1 MFSVTT
7 NTYILP
13 STTKT
18 VAKIVYLYDICNSLM
33 CFFIKNSVVF
43 AKMKP
48 FLHLYLIFSFILF
61 VYLRKKLYLCTDIY
75 GL

>member
-18 VAKIVYLYDICNSLM
+18 VAKLVQYM
-33 CFFIKNSVVF
+33 QEMEVFF
-43 AKMKP
+43 
-48 FLHLYLIFSFILF
+48 
-61 VYLRKKLYLCTDIY
+61 
-75 GL
+75 